1 MGVRHEGV
9 PEESIM
15 APCSLEHCSKHDRFI
30 HSFVCFENRATITHS
45 IVPIRR
51 WSHQTHTH
59 AHAHTHTQSPAY
71 IHFTSIIIICSFI
84 VHSFLYSLCPC
95 LLCWVPFLFRNS
107 KKKNQKVCG
116 IPNETKPICL
126 TKHSPQEYYTTRARR
141 ELDSRILGNLRSQL
155 CVASHTQTH
164 TILYVTL
171 WHNQHLIFCSDTY

>member
-59 AHAHTHTQSPAY
+59 AHTHSLLRTFTSLLSLLFVHSLFIHSYIRCALACFVGYPSCFATARRRTKKSVEFQTKRNQSASQNIRRKSTTLLERAASWIQEFLETFDLNSALPHTH
-71 IHFTSIIIICSFI
+71 
-84 VHSFLYSLCPC
+84 
-95 LLCWVPFLFRNS
+95 
-107 KKKNQKVCG
+107 
-116 IPNETKPICL
+116 KPI
-126 TKHSPQEYYTTRARR
+126 PFYM
-141 ELDSRILGNLRSQL
+141 
-155 CVASHTQTH
+155 
-164 TILYVTL
+164 
-171 WHNQHLIFCSDTY
+171 